1 MCSCLYL
8 LLVEIMC
15 KGRSV
20 QQDSIPQRPAC
31 STSGRKKHL
40 LNTTQA
46 PGSYLSHSAAHSGKS
61 VVVWWWGRKLVS
73 QTLIQRVDAT
83 LQAVVSFNSAKSWME
98 WHVQTGKSF
107 SLAVLHLLF
116 YTLGSVLNGIL
127 LNLHDIKLIWKI
139 KREMDSHIWLWLMR
153 YF

>member
-8 LLVEIMC
+8 LPVEIMC
-15 KGRSV
+15 KGRSM

-31 STSGRKKHL
+31 STRGRKKHL

-46 PGSYLSHSAAHSGKS
+46 PGSHLSHSAAHSGKS

-73 QTLIQRVDAT
+73 QTLIQCVDAT
-83 LQAVVSFNSAKSWME
+83 LQAVVGFNSAKSWTE
-98 WHVQTGKSF
+98 WHVQAGKSF
-107 SLAVLHLLF
+107 SLAVLHLFF

-139 KREMDSHIWLWLMR
+139 KRETDSHIWLWLMQ